1 MAWLCITASW
11 LIISV
16 HRCVR
21 RDTRRH
27 RRRKCVF
34 VQSSM
39 GATDRRCESTPP
51 SPRSQRV
58 EAGSAGGSR
67 GSSAPSSPRPMARRA
82 GHIPRTQRSY
92 YTRQS
97 LVVRRCARFSR
108 SPSLGESM
116 TELDLHSRFTK
127 TRPNLYGQTVMGD
140 PIRGREEGKL
150 DASRF
155 QAVGYGAICTI
166 YGPSRLLT
174 FGGTNRF
181 TTTRAPPPQCAL
193 SLTCVRLRGR
203 NIVPADRDRARRSGW
218 PSRPPSRRSLPLR
231 SAGRKRARGL
241 R

>member
-1 MAWLCITASW
+1 
-11 LIISV
+11 
-16 HRCVR
+16 
-21 RDTRRH
+21 
-27 RRRKCVF
+27 
-34 VQSSM
+34 M

-82 GHIPRTQRSY
+82 GHIPAHTAELLYEAVSRCSA
-92 YTRQS
+92 
-97 LVVRRCARFSR
+97 VRAVFTESVSGRVNDGIR
-108 SPSLGESM
+108 PS
-116 TELDLHSRFTK
+116 FTVHEN
-127 TRPNLYGQTVMGD
+127 TAYLYGQTVMGD